1 MNISRIR
8 QTMEEEGVLFSFS
21 GIISQSLT
29 EFMVETASKQFLD
42 EGHNKT
48 MIQTLFL
55 IAIEELQNVMSYSK
69 QKMVLSGNR
78 YTSPGILVVGF
89 DDKKQKYYVA
99 SSNEIEEEDKE
110 KISIKLDF
118 INSLNAQEQRKYL
131 REKLK
136 TAEDT
141 HARGAGVG
149 FIEIAKRSSEK
160 IEYNFE
166 TIEQKLYFHIKAYI

>member
-29 EFMVETASKQFLD
+29 EFMVETASKQFSD

-69 QKMVLSGNR
+69 QKMVISGNR

-99 SSNEIEEEDKE
+99 SSNEIEEIETEQYSKSMQQMQVE
-110 KISIKLDF
+110 VM
-118 INSLNAQEQRKYL
+118 LNPVKSVL
-131 REKLK
+131 RLLVWLQLCN
-136 TAEDT
+136 A
-141 HARGAGVG
+141 
-149 FIEIAKRSSEK
+149 S
-160 IEYNFE
+160 YQM
-166 TIEQKLYFHIKAYI
+166 QK